1 MNYLTL
7 LEITALVAEL
17 LDIEAV
23 AAGTIDD
30 TLPETIG
37 IYQRGDFVPREC
49 IGTVSSYETEKVRL
63 LVHWSNNPTIAE
75 SKAHELA
82 EAIKGLRERDT
93 SDHTIKFADVKAV
106 RAIGKDKKGICEYIV
121 DADFIYTERNDN

>member
-7 LEITALVAEL
+7 LEIAALVAEL
-17 LDIEAV
+17 LNIETV
-23 AAGTIDD
+23 TVGTIDASLTE
-30 TLPETIG
+30 TLG
-37 IYQRGDFVPREC
+37 VYQRDDFVPREC
-49 IGTVSSYETEKVRL
+49 IGTVSSYETAKIRL

-106 RAIGKDKKGICEYIV
+106 RAIGKDEKGICEYIV
-121 DADFIYTERNDN
+121 DADFIYTERNEK